1 MKQIFCGFLA
11 LLTGIWVSA
20 CSAPEKPELGE
31 QRIFRITHAD
41 SAGQMVSEIWTAPKL
56 ESLGSREI
64 SSEYFDRAMHMSDSR
79 FSAISFSRF
88 VKGFALKRG
97 EDAVLLNCF
106 DDYQGILSLDD
117 VYRYDLRLATKIKTS
132 SRPDWLNPLLI
143 LVPDGK
149 RPPFQ
154 ERFMTANIRE
164 LKFVRLNDYYAP
176 LEKIAGDSPQVPRG
190 IGSFQKQLPVLPFL
204 KRQGAAIKEY
214 DSYRSTPLRL
224 TQIEKGF
231 WRTFQNFIIK
241 TMQINRMLNSS
252 SPRENWSVLSIIFCR
267 LRIAGDQEK
276 TFMNRHCEE
285 PLAMKA

>member
-1 MKQIFCGFLA
+1 MA

-79 FSAISFSRF
+79 FSAISFSRL

-176 LEKIAGDSPQVPRG
+176 LEKIAGDSPQVREGLEVFKNNCLFCHSLKGRG
-190 IGSFQKQLPVLPFL
+190 GNKGVRLLQEYTFAIDSDRKRFLADFPKFHHKDNADKQDVEQFVTEGKLERIVDYLL
-204 KRQGAAIKEY
+204 QA
-214 DSYRSTPLRL
+214 
-224 TQIEKGF
+224 
-231 WRTFQNFIIK
+231 QNS
-241 TMQINRMLNSS
+241 R
-252 SPRENWSVLSIIFCR
+252 
-267 LRIAGDQEK
+267 
-276 TFMNRHCEE
+276 
-285 PLAMKA
+285 